1 MVSTKTDLHNE
12 TKMDHLMVAAA
23 EKAHPRLVPVPLETE
38 ELQELAT
45 KIHKNK
51 LSGCFWLRL
60 RGKLQLRLAQCQAP
74 AWASLS

>member
-12 TKMDHLMVAAA
+12 TETGHLTVAAA
-23 EKAHPRLVPVPLETE
+23 EKPQPRLVPVPLEME

-45 KIHKNK
+45 KIHKDK

-60 RGKLQLRLAQCQAP
+60 RGKLQLLLAQCQAL